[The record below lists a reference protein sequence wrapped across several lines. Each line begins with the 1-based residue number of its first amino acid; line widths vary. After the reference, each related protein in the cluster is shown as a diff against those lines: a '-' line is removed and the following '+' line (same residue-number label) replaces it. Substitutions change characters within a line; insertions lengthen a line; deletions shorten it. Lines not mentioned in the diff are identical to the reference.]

1 MEVQMNLEYL
11 KVLESNCELP
21 PDTVKLTPDK
31 DYTGCYIAPST
42 NCYIAATTPAPTAT
56 NCYIA
61 ETTPAPTAT
70 TSPKA
75 PLAYGDTPAATP
87 PPTAM
92 LSAAEKAVS
101 PRVVSKMTLA
111 EKVNADQQTSVRSGY
126 ATAAGVPIENV
137 EIAQDTRRAVSY
149 SVTVF
154 VKDSAAATAV
164 MTKLSDT
171 AALKSALKAAVPHPR
186 TIVCVLCVC
195 LSVCVLGHTD

>member
-1 MEVQMNLEYL
+1 MNFVSFENFA
-11 KVLESNCELP
+11 SNCELL
-21 PDTVKLTPDK
+21 DETVKLTPEK
-31 DYTGCYIAPST
+31 EYTDCYIEATTPST
-42 NCYIAATTPAPTAT
+42 KCYIAATTQASTAT

-61 ETTPAPTAT
+61 EMAT

-75 PLAYGDTPAATP
+75 PLAYGDTPTTTP
-87 PPTAM
+87 PPMAM

-111 EKVNADQQTSVRSGY
+111 EKLTADQQTSVRSGY

-154 VKDSAAATAV
+154 VQDSAAATAV

-171 AALKSALKAAVPHPR
+171 AALKSALKAAVPDPR
-186 TIVCVLCVC
+186 TIVCVCVC
-195 LSVCVLGHTD
+195 GCGCVCARVLGHTY